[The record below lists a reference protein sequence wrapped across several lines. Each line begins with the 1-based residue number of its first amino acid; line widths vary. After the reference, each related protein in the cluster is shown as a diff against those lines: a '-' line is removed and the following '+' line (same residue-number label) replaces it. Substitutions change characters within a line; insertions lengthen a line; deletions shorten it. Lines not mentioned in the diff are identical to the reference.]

1 MVRVHQAD
9 TGASDASGA
18 SGASGPADHLGN
30 QSAALRRPGALDV
43 PSDQIQGPLHTR
55 ASVSP
60 GSRCC
65 CPFSTLLALL
75 LTMTLPYV
83 KSACPTR
90 FFTHEDR

>member
-1 MVRVHQAD
+1 MHQVHQVL
-9 TGASDASGA
+9 
-18 SGASGPADHLGN
+18 LGLLTTWETRVPP
-30 QSAALRRPGALDV
+30 SERPGALDV

-83 KSACPTR
+83 ESACPTR